1 MSDSAWP
8 REYLGRLFVATV
20 LATVGVF
27 VAVWV
32 MITIAGGSDSVQAV
46 VLAPVLALGGTF
58 LVGTYQV
65 LTGPD
70 DTPPLPFALILGGF
84 FGVFAWAVSAFVL
97 R

>member
-1 MSDSAWP
+1 MNEPAWP
-8 REYLGRLFVATV
+8 REYLAR
-20 LATVGVF
+20 LATTTFLMTVVVF
-27 VAVWV
+27 AAVWV
-32 MITIAGGSDSVQAV
+32 MLFLAGGTDSGQAY
-46 VLAPVLALGGTF
+46 VLAPAIGLFGTF

-65 LTGPD
+65 LTGPE